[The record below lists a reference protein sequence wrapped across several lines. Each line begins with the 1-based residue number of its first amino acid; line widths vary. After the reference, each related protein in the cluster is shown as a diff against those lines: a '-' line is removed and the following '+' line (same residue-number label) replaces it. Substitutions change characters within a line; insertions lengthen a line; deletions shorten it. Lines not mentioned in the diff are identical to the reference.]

1 MNTPAPY
8 SLRDISA
15 LLPCDEQDF
24 AFGTSPH
31 TRAALAGTAAARA
44 APALVGT
51 PSRSLFAV
59 LIQAHN
65 LWGQV
70 ARRACQWESGLPERA
85 GERAPRDDL
94 GSQCVAPWDAESE
107 YASLKRA
114 LSEWE
119 RGLPERHRWSIRNL
133 RGYRAE
139 SLDLVRGPRAA
150 CLRCVRR

>member
-31 TRAALAGTAAARA
+31 ARAALAGTAAARA
-44 APALVGT
+44 APALVST

-70 ARRACQWESGLPERA
+70 ARRACQWESDFL
-85 GERAPRDDL
+85 
-94 GSQCVAPWDAESE
+94 
-107 YASLKRA
+107 
-114 LSEWE
+114 E
-119 RGLPERHRWSIRNL
+119 RGPEP
-133 RGYRAE
+133 RAE
-139 SLDLVRGPRAA
+139 RVGAGGA
-150 CLRCVRR
+150 